1 MADEKTILDLLKL
14 YRTYHTAFGGAMPLD
29 ETHVVDAAY
38 GPAGMIVAGA
48 AFEER
53 DV

>member
-1 MADEKTILDLLKL
+1 
-14 YRTYHTAFGGAMPLD
+14 MPLD

-38 GPAGMIVAGA
+38 GPAGMATAGA

-53 DV
+53 GVPGMREGYEKPSQKACFS